1 MISVGLGSASAVDD
15 VSFVLG
21 NLHDVSAIPGTMDD
35 VTRWL
40 TEDEQ
45 RAWRGLL
52 QMTARLDVRLNRSL
66 QDECGLSL
74 ADYEVL
80 VALSESTSGR
90 LRVFEVADAV
100 HWEQSR
106 LSHHLARMSRR
117 GLVERQECPSDRR
130 GAYLVLT
137 EAGRAAIDKAAPAHV
152 DSVRSL
158 VFDALDPADVE
169 VLAQVTSTVLERL
182 TSTDG
187 SPRQAP
193 SPSGGTP
200 PPPRGGHR

>member
-1 MISVGLGSASAVDD
+1 M
-15 VSFVLG
+15 
-21 NLHDVSAIPGTMDD
+21 
-35 VTRWL
+35 TRWL

-52 QMTARLDVRLNRSL
+52 QMAARLDARLNRSL
-66 QDECGLSL
+66 QEQCGLSL

-90 LRVFEVADAV
+90 LRMFEVADAV

-117 GLVERQECPSDRR
+117 GLVAREECHSDRR
-130 GAYLVLT
+130 GAYLVLS
-137 EAGRAAIDKAAPAHV
+137 EAGRAAIDRAAPAHL

-169 VLAQVTSTVLERL
+169 VLVQVTSTVLARL

-187 SPRQAP
+187 SHRQTP

-200 PPPRGGHR
+200 PPPSEGQR